1 MRVASL
7 GSGSKGN
14 STVIE
19 GREGRLLLDLGF
31 GLKETIRRL
40 ARLDLTP
47 MDIDAVLV
55 THEHADHING
65 VAAFSRKFHIPAYMT
80 PSTYDAKRTGPLP
93 ALKPIQYG
101 QSFAIGSIQ
110 VEPVVVPHD
119 AREPCQ
125 FIFSEESSRVGVLTD
140 LGHIS
145 AHVRDRYHDCDL
157 LMLECNYDKEML
169 ASGPY
174 PVALKRR
181 VAGDF
186 GHLSNEQAAEL
197 VGTLNLPRL
206 QNLVISHVSEKNNQ
220 PALAKSALTRVLCDW
235 EGVLTLAS
243 QADGFGWIDLS
254 S

>member
-1 MRVASL
+1 
-7 GSGSKGN
+7 
-14 STVIE
+14 
-19 GREGRLLLDLGF
+19 
-31 GLKETIRRL
+31 
-40 ARLDLTP
+40 
-47 MDIDAVLV
+47 
-55 THEHADHING
+55 
-65 VAAFSRKFHIPAYMT
+65 MT

-93 ALKPIQYG
+93 ALKPIQYE

>member
-1 MRVASL
+1 MRFASL
-7 GSGSKGN
+7 GSGSRGN
-14 STVIE
+14 ATIVDVGST
-19 GREGRLLLDLGF
+19 RLLIDCGF
-31 GLKETIRRL
+31 SIKETEKRL
-40 ARLDLTP
+40 ERLGTQPSDLNA
-47 MDIDAVLV
+47 ILV

-93 ALKPIQYG
+93 ALKPIQYE

-174 PVALKRR
+174 PCL
-181 VAGDF
+181 
-186 GHLSNEQAAEL
+186 LYTSPS
-197 VGTLNLPRL
+197 PR
-206 QNLVISHVSEKNNQ
+206 
-220 PALAKSALTRVLCDW
+220 D
-235 EGVLTLAS
+235 
-243 QADGFGWIDLS
+243 
-254 S
+254 

>member
-47 MDIDAVLV
+47 IDIDAVVV

-65 VAAFSRKFHIPAYMT
+65 VAPFSRKFNIPAYMT
-80 PSTYDAKRTGPLP
+80 PSTYDPKRMGPLP
-93 ALKPIQYG
+93 ALKPIQYE
-101 QSFAIGSIQ
+101 QAFSIGSISI
-110 VEPVVVPHD
+110 EPVVVPHD

-125 FIFSEESSRVGVLTD
+125 FIFSEGGIRVGVLTD
-140 LGHIS
+140 LGHVS
-145 AHVRDRYHDCDL
+145 SHVRDRYHDCDL
-157 LMLECNYDKEML
+157 LLLECNYDRDML

-174 PVALKRR
+174 PAALKRR
-181 VAGDF
+181 VGGDF
-186 GHLSNEQAAEL
+186 GHLSNHQAAEL
-197 VGTLNLPRL
+197 VGSLNLARL

-220 PALAKSALTRVLCDW
+220 PELAKAALTGVLCDW
-235 EGVLTLAS
+235 QGALMTAS
-243 QADGFGWIDLS
+243 QSDGFGWIELAD
-254 S
+254 